1 MSAGRAAAGRAAGA
15 GRAAAGRAAGA
26 APLRIAVVGDTLLD
40 VDVSGTSERLSPDAP
55 VPVVDV
61 RTDDRRAGGAGLVAT
76 MLTRDG
82 HDVTLVTVLSD
93 DDRATEIRDL
103 LPGVRVVAGPS
114 GVATPVKTR
123 VRVAEHALVRIDEG
137 CATPPVPEATDA
149 MLAAFEDVDAVV
161 VADYGRG
168 VAAAPALREVL
179 ARVAETVPVVWD
191 PHPKGAAPVPGIAVA
206 TPNSAEA
213 RRFTEITG
221 EGVPFAAEAAA
232 ALVEAWGVEAVA
244 VTLGDRG
251 ALVASTRGRTGSAG
265 GVPDGA
271 SVALDSRFVPAPSV
285 TAGDPCGAG
294 DRLAAGVAVALAS
307 GVELADAVAAGVTA
321 ASEYLAA
328 GGVTALFADDGPAP
342 VQVPG
347 ADRDALR
354 VVHEV
359 RSAGGTVVATG
370 GCFDLL
376 HAGHARTLSAARALG
391 DCLVVCLNSD
401 DSVRALKG
409 PDRPIMSQDDRV
421 ELLLALDCVDAVVV
435 FDEHTPDEAL
445 RRFRPDV
452 WAKGGD
458 YTASELPESATLAEW
473 GGRVV
478 TVPFHPGRSTTRL
491 AAALA
496 AVG

>member
-1 MSAGRAAAGRAAGA
+1 M
-15 GRAAAGRAAGA
+15 
-26 APLRIAVVGDTLLD
+26 RIVVVGDTLLD
-40 VDVSGTSERLSPDAP
+40 VDVAGTSDRLSPDAP

-61 RTDDRRAGGAGLVAT
+61 TTDDRRAGGAGLVAT
-76 MLTRDG
+76 MLVRDG
-82 HDVTLVTVLSD
+82 HDVTLVTVLGD
-93 DDRATEIRDL
+93 DSRAQELRDL
-103 LPGVRVVAGPS
+103 LPDVTVVAGPS
-114 GVATPVKTR
+114 GAPTPVKTR
-123 VRVAEHALVRIDEG
+123 VRVVDHALVRIDEG

-149 MLAAFEDVDAVV
+149 MTAALDDADAIV

-168 VAAAPALREVL
+168 VAAAPALREAL
-179 ARVAETVPVVWD
+179 ARVAEHTPVVWD
-191 PHPKGAAPVPGIAVA
+191 PHPKGAAPVPGITVA
-206 TPNSAEA
+206 TPNAAEA
-213 RRFTEITG
+213 RRFTDV
-221 EGVPFAAEAAA
+221 EGHGVPVATVPFATVPFATVPFATVAAA
-232 ALVEAWGVEAVA
+232 ALVEQWGVGAVA

-251 ALVASTRGRTGSAG
+251 ALLADDRS
-265 GVPDGA
+265 
-271 SVALDSRFVPAPSV
+271 DSRFVPAPSV

-294 DRLAAGVAVALAS
+294 DRLAAGVAVALA
-307 GVELADAVAAGVTA
+307 GGADVPGAVAAGVVA

-342 VQVPG
+342 LRVPG

-354 VVHEV
+354 TVHEV

-401 DSVRALKG
+401 SSVRALKG
-409 PDRPIMSQDDRV
+409 PERPIMTQDDRV

-458 YTASELPESATLAEW
+458 YTASELPEAATLAEW

-491 AAALA
+491 AAALEH
-496 AVG
+496 VG

>member
-1 MSAGRAAAGRAAGA
+1 MTPQRPAAQHPADR
-15 GRAAAGRAAGA
+15 RR
-26 APLRIAVVGDTLLD
+26 LRIVVVGDTLLD
-40 VDVSGTSERLSPDAP
+40 VDVAGTSDRLSPDAP

-61 RTDDRRAGGAGLVAT
+61 TTDDRRAGGAGLVAT
-76 MLTRDG
+76 MLVRDG
-82 HDVTLVTVLSD
+82 HDVTLVTVLGD
-93 DDRATEIRDL
+93 DSRAQELRDL
-103 LPGVRVVAGPS
+103 LPDVTVVAGPS
-114 GVATPVKTR
+114 GAPTPVKTR
-123 VRVAEHALVRIDEG
+123 VRVVDHALVRIDEG

-149 MLAAFEDVDAVV
+149 MTAALDDADAIV

-168 VAAAPALREVL
+168 VAAAPALREAL
-179 ARVAETVPVVWD
+179 ARVAEHTPVVWD
-191 PHPKGAAPVPGIAVA
+191 PHPKGAAPVPGITVA
-206 TPNSAEA
+206 TPNAAEA
-213 RRFTEITG
+213 RRFTDV
-221 EGVPFAAEAAA
+221 EGHGVPVATVPVATVPFATVPFATVAFATVAAA
-232 ALVEAWGVEAVA
+232 ALVEQWGVGAVA

-251 ALVASTRGRTGSAG
+251 ALLADDRS
-265 GVPDGA
+265 
-271 SVALDSRFVPAPSV
+271 DSRFVPAPSV

-294 DRLAAGVAVALAS
+294 DRLAAGVAVALA
-307 GVELADAVAAGVTA
+307 GGADVPDAVAAGVVA

-342 VQVPG
+342 LRVPG

-354 VVHEV
+354 TVHEV

-401 DSVRALKG
+401 SSVRALKG
-409 PDRPIMSQDDRV
+409 PERPIMTQDDRV

-458 YTASELPESATLAEW
+458 YTASELPEAATLAEW
-473 GGRVV
+473 GGHVV

-491 AAALA
+491 AAALEH
-496 AVG
+496 VG

>member
-1 MSAGRAAAGRAAGA
+1 MSAGTGAGPGGRVAAAR
-15 GRAAAGRAAGA
+15 
-26 APLRIAVVGDTLLD
+26 LRIAVVGDALLD
-40 VDVSGTSERLSPDAP
+40 VDVAGTSERLSPDAP

-76 MLTRDG
+76 MLAKDG
-82 HDVTLVTVLSD
+82 HDVTLVTVLGD
-93 DDRATEIRDL
+93 DDHADEIRAL
-103 LPGVRVVAGPS
+103 LPDVRIVAGPS

-123 VRVAEHALVRIDEG
+123 VRVGEHALVRIDEG
-137 CATPPVPEATDA
+137 CDTPPVPSVTAEMTAVLD
-149 MLAAFEDVDAVV
+149 DVDAVV

-168 VAAAPALREVL
+168 VAAAPDLREAI
-179 ARVAETVPVVWD
+179 ARATATTPVVWD
-191 PHPKGAAPVPGIAVA
+191 PHPKGAAPVPGITVA
-206 TPNSAEA
+206 TPNADEA
-213 RRFTEITG
+213 HRFTELDG
-221 EGVPFAAEAAA
+221 DGVPFATDAAA
-232 ALVEAWGVEAVA
+232 ALVDAWDVGAVA

-251 ALVASTRGRTGSAG
+251 ALVGRRT
-265 GVPDGA
+265 PDG
-271 SVALDSRFVPAPSV
+271 LDTRFLPAPSV

-294 DRLAAGVAVALAS
+294 DRLAAGVAVALA
-307 GVELADAVAAGVTA
+307 GGADVPDAVAAGVA
-321 ASEYLAA
+321 DASAYLAA
-328 GGVTALFADDGPAP
+328 GGVASLLADAVPDP
-342 VQVPG
+342 VAVPG

-354 VVHEV
+354 VVHRV
-359 RSAGGTVVATG
+359 RSNGGTVVATG

-401 DSVRALKG
+401 DSVRQLKG
-409 PDRPIMSQDDRV
+409 PERPIMTQDDRV

-435 FDEHTPDEAL
+435 FDETTPDEAL

-458 YTASELPESATLAEW
+458 YTAAELPESRTLAEW

-491 AAALA
+491 ASALA

>member
-1 MSAGRAAAGRAAGA
+1 MSAR
-15 GRAAAGRAAGA
+15 
-26 APLRIAVVGDTLLD
+26 LRIAVVGDTLLD

-76 MLTRDG
+76 MLAKDG

-93 DDRATEIRDL
+93 DARAAEIRDL
-103 LPGVRVVAGPS
+103 LPGVRIVAGPS

-123 VRVAEHALVRIDEG
+123 VRVGDHALVRIDEG
-137 CATPPVPEATDA
+137 CDTPPVPSATPE
-149 MLAAFEDVDAVV
+149 MTAALNDVDAVI

-168 VAAAPALREVL
+168 VAAAPAVRDAI
-179 ARVAETVPVVWD
+179 ARATEHTPVVWD
-191 PHPKGAAPVPGIAVA
+191 PHPKGAVPVAGITVA
-206 TPNSAEA
+206 TPNASEA
-213 RRFTEITG
+213 RRFTELSG
-221 EGVPFAAEAAA
+221 EGVPFATDAAA
-232 ALVEAWGVEAVA
+232 ALVDAWDVRAVA

-251 ALVASTRGRTGSAG
+251 ALVGRRTPRGM
-265 GVPDGA
+265 
-271 SVALDSRFVPAPSV
+271 DSRFLPAPSV

-294 DRLAAGVAVALAS
+294 DRLAAGVAVALAGGS
-307 GVELADAVAAGVTA
+307 DVPDAVAAGVA
-321 ASEYLAA
+321 DASAYLAA
-328 GGVTALFADDGPAP
+328 GGVTSLLADAPAP
-342 VQVPG
+342 VEVPG
-347 ADRDALR
+347 VDRDALR
-354 VVHEV
+354 VVHRV
-359 RSAGGTVVATG
+359 RSGGGTVVATG

-401 DSVRALKG
+401 SSVRQLKG
-409 PDRPIMSQDDRV
+409 PERPFMTQDDRV

-435 FDEHTPDEAL
+435 FDETTPDEAL

-458 YTASELPESATLAEW
+458 YTADELPEAVTLAEW

-491 AAALA
+491 AAAIER
-496 AVG
+496 VS

>member
-1 MSAGRAAAGRAAGA
+1 MSAR
-15 GRAAAGRAAGA
+15 
-26 APLRIAVVGDTLLD
+26 LRIAVVGDTLLD

-76 MLTRDG
+76 MLAKDG
-82 HDVTLVTVLSD
+82 HEVTLVTVLSD
-93 DDRATEIRDL
+93 DARAAEIRDL
-103 LPGVRVVAGPS
+103 LPGVRIVAGPS

-123 VRVAEHALVRIDEG
+123 VRVGDHALVRIDEG
-137 CATPPVPEATDA
+137 CDTPPVPSATPE
-149 MLAAFEDVDAVV
+149 MTAALDDVDAVI

-168 VAAAPALREVL
+168 VAAAPAVRDAI
-179 ARVAETVPVVWD
+179 ARATEHTPVVWD
-191 PHPKGAAPVPGIAVA
+191 PHPKGAVPVAGITVA
-206 TPNSAEA
+206 TPNASEA
-213 RRFTEITG
+213 RRFTELSG
-221 EGVPFAAEAAA
+221 EGVPFATDAAA
-232 ALVEAWGVEAVA
+232 ALVDAWDVRAVA

-251 ALVASTRGRTGSAG
+251 ALVGRRTPRGM
-265 GVPDGA
+265 
-271 SVALDSRFVPAPSV
+271 DSRFLPAPSV

-294 DRLAAGVAVALAS
+294 DRLAAGVAVALAGGS
-307 GVELADAVAAGVTA
+307 DVPDAVAAGVA
-321 ASEYLAA
+321 DASAYLAA
-328 GGVTALFADDGPAP
+328 GGVTSLLADAPAP
-342 VQVPG
+342 VEVPG
-347 ADRDALR
+347 VDRDALR
-354 VVHEV
+354 VVHRV
-359 RSAGGTVVATG
+359 RSGGGTVVATG

-401 DSVRALKG
+401 SSVRQLKG
-409 PDRPIMSQDDRV
+409 PERPFMTQDDRV

-435 FDEHTPDEAL
+435 FDETTPDEAL

-458 YTASELPESATLAEW
+458 YTADELPEAVTLAEW

-491 AAALA
+491 AAAIER
-496 AVG
+496 VS

>member
-1 MSAGRAAAGRAAGA
+1 MTRGTPAVVSGAPAATGPRAAATPR
-15 GRAAAGRAAGA
+15 R
-26 APLRIAVVGDTLLD
+26 LRIAVVGDTLLD

-76 MLTRDG
+76 MLGRDG
-82 HDVTLVTVLSD
+82 HEVTLVTVLSD
-93 DDRATEIRDL
+93 DAHAAEIRDL
-103 LPGVRVVAGPS
+103 LPDVTVVAGPS

-123 VRVAEHALVRIDEG
+123 VRVADHALVRIDEG
-137 CATPPVPEATDA
+137 CATPPVPDVTDA
-149 MLAAFEDVDAVV
+149 MTAALEDVDAIV

-168 VAAAPALREVL
+168 VAAAPVLREAL
-179 ARVAETVPVVWD
+179 AHAATRIPVVWD
-191 PHPKGAAPVPGIAVA
+191 PHPKGAVPVPGITVA
-206 TPNSAEA
+206 TPNAAEA
-213 RRFTEITG
+213 RRFSEATG
-221 EGVPFAAEAAA
+221 EGVPFATEAAA
-232 ALVEAWGVEAVA
+232 ALVDAWQVGAVA

-251 ALVASTRGRTGSAG
+251 ALVASTREGN
-265 GVPDGA
+265 
-271 SVALDSRFVPAPSV
+271 RFVPAPSV

-294 DRLAAGVAVALAS
+294 DRLAAGVAVALAH
-307 GVELADAVAAGVTA
+307 GADVAEAVSAGVTA

-328 GGVTALFADDGPAP
+328 GGVTALFADEGPAP
-342 VQVPG
+342 VRVPG
-347 ADRDALR
+347 ADRDAMR
-354 VVHEV
+354 VVHDV

-376 HAGHARTLSAARALG
+376 HAGHARTLSATRALG

-409 PDRPIMSQDDRV
+409 PDRPIMGQDDRV

-435 FDEHTPDEAL
+435 FDEQTPDEAL

-458 YTASELPESATLAEW
+458 YTAAELPETATLAEW

-491 AAALA
+491 ASALEH
-496 AVG
+496 VG

>member
-1 MSAGRAAAGRAAGA
+1 MTG
-15 GRAAAGRAAGA
+15 
-26 APLRIAVVGDTLLD
+26 APLRTARRIVVVGDTLLD

-61 RTDDRRAGGAGLVAT
+61 RADDRRAGGAGLVAT
-76 MLTRDG
+76 MLAKDG

-93 DDRATEIRDL
+93 DGRGDEIRAL
-103 LPGVRVVAGPS
+103 LPDVRVVAGPS
-114 GVATPVKTR
+114 GAPTPVKTR
-123 VRVAEHALVRIDEG
+123 VRVVDHALVRIDEG
-137 CATPPVPEATDA
+137 CATPPVPSVTAEMTAALDGADA
-149 MLAAFEDVDAVV
+149 IV

-168 VAAAPALREVL
+168 VAAAPALREAL
-179 ARVAETVPVVWD
+179 SAATAHTPVVWD
-191 PHPKGAAPVPGIAVA
+191 PHPKGATPVPGTTVA
-206 TPNSAEA
+206 TPNTTEA
-213 RRFTEITG
+213 RAFSG
-221 EGVPFAAEAAA
+221 VGGDGVPFATDAAA
-232 ALVEAWGVEAVA
+232 ALRERWGTGAVA
-244 VTLGDRG
+244 VTMGDRG
-251 ALVASTRGRTGSAG
+251 ALVAS
-265 GVPDGA
+265 A
-271 SVALDSRFVPAPSV
+271 SGSRFVPAPSATV
-285 TAGDPCGAG
+285 GDPCGAG
-294 DRLAAGVAVALAS
+294 DRLAAGVAVALAD
-307 GVELADAVAAGVTA
+307 GADVADAVAAGVA
-321 ASEYLAA
+321 DASAYLAA
-328 GGVTALFADDGPAP
+328 GGVTALFADHGAEP
-342 VQVPG
+342 VAVPG
-347 ADRDALR
+347 VDRDAMRLVHR
-354 VVHEV
+354 VRAE
-359 RSAGGTVVATG
+359 GGTVVATG

-409 PDRPIMSQDDRV
+409 PERPIMTQDDRV

-458 YTASELPESATLAEW
+458 YAASELPEAATLAEW

-478 TVPFHPGRSTTRL
+478 TVPFHAGRSTTRL

>member
-1 MSAGRAAAGRAAGA
+1 MRV
-15 GRAAAGRAAGA
+15 
-26 APLRIAVVGDTLLD
+26 AVVGDTLLD

-76 MLTRDG
+76 MLAKDG
-82 HDVTLVTVLSD
+82 HQVTLVTVLSD
-93 DDRATEIRDL
+93 DARADELRTL
-103 LPGVRVVAGPS
+103 LPDVRVVAGPS

-123 VRVAEHALVRIDEG
+123 VRVGDHALVRIDEG
-137 CATPPVPEATDA
+137 CDTPPVPTVTAA
-149 MLAAFEDVDAVV
+149 MTAALTGVDAVI

-168 VAAAPALREVL
+168 VAAAPALRD
-179 ARVAETVPVVWD
+179 AIAAVAVTTPVVWD
-191 PHPKGAAPVPGIAVA
+191 PHPRGGVPVPGITVA
-206 TPNSAEA
+206 TPNASEA
-213 RRFTEITG
+213 RRFTDLAG
-221 EGVPFAAEAAA
+221 DGVPFATDAAA
-232 ALVEAWGVEAVA
+232 ALVDAWDVRAVA
-244 VTLGDRG
+244 ITLGDRG
-251 ALVASTRGRTGSAG
+251 ALVGRRTPRG
-265 GVPDGA
+265 
-271 SVALDSRFVPAPSV
+271 LDARFLPAPSV

-294 DRLAAGVAVALAS
+294 DRLAAGVAVALA
-307 GVELADAVAAGVTA
+307 GGADVPDAVAAGVA
-321 ASEYLAA
+321 DASAYLAA
-328 GGVTALFADDGPAP
+328 GGVTSLLAGAPAT
-342 VQVPG
+342 VLAVPG

-354 VVHEV
+354 VVHRV
-359 RSAGGTVVATG
+359 RADGGTVVATG

-401 DSVRALKG
+401 DSVRQIKG
-409 PDRPIMSQDDRV
+409 PERPIMTQDDRV

-435 FDEHTPDEAL
+435 FDETTPDQAL

-458 YTASELPESATLAEW
+458 YTADELPEAVTLAEW

-491 AAALA
+491 ASALA

>member
-1 MSAGRAAAGRAAGA
+1 MTPQRPAAPQPPAAQRPAAQRPAAQHRAAGR
-15 GRAAAGRAAGA
+15 R
-26 APLRIAVVGDTLLD
+26 LRIVVVGDTLLD
-40 VDVSGTSERLSPDAP
+40 VDVAGTSDRLSPDAP

-61 RTDDRRAGGAGLVAT
+61 TTDDRRAGGAGLVAT
-76 MLTRDG
+76 MLVRDG
-82 HDVTLVTVLSD
+82 HDVTLVTVLGD
-93 DDRATEIRDL
+93 DARAQELRDL
-103 LPGVRVVAGPS
+103 LPDVTVVAGPS
-114 GVATPVKTR
+114 GAPTPVKTR
-123 VRVAEHALVRIDEG
+123 VRVVDHALVRIDEG

-149 MLAAFEDVDAVV
+149 MTAALDGADAIV

-168 VAAAPALREVL
+168 VAAAPALREAL
-179 ARVAETVPVVWD
+179 ARVAEHTPVVWD
-191 PHPKGAAPVPGIAVA
+191 PHPKGAAPVPGITVA
-206 TPNSAEA
+206 TPNAAEA
-213 RRFTEITG
+213 HRFTDVDGHGVPVAT
-221 EGVPFAAEAAA
+221 VPFATVAAA
-232 ALVEAWGVEAVA
+232 ALVEQWGVGAVA

-251 ALVASTRGRTGSAG
+251 ALLADDRS
-265 GVPDGA
+265 
-271 SVALDSRFVPAPSV
+271 DSRFVPAPSV

-294 DRLAAGVAVALAS
+294 DRLAAGVAVALA
-307 GVELADAVAAGVTA
+307 GGADVPDAVAAGVVA

-342 VQVPG
+342 LRVPG

-354 VVHEV
+354 TVHEV

-401 DSVRALKG
+401 SSVRALKG
-409 PDRPIMSQDDRV
+409 PDRPIMTQDDRV

-458 YTASELPESATLAEW
+458 YTASELPEAATLAEW

-491 AAALA
+491 AAALEH
-496 AVG
+496 VG

>member
-1 MSAGRAAAGRAAGA
+1 M
-15 GRAAAGRAAGA
+15 
-26 APLRIAVVGDTLLD
+26 RIVVVGDTLLD
-40 VDVSGTSERLSPDAP
+40 VDVAGTSDRLSPDAP

-61 RTDDRRAGGAGLVAT
+61 TTDDRRAGGAGLVAT
-76 MLTRDG
+76 MLVRDG
-82 HDVTLVTVLSD
+82 HDVTLVTVLGD
-93 DDRATEIRDL
+93 DARAQELRDL
-103 LPGVRVVAGPS
+103 LPDVTVVAGPS
-114 GVATPVKTR
+114 GAPTPVKTR
-123 VRVAEHALVRIDEG
+123 VRVVDHALVRIDEG

-149 MLAAFEDVDAVV
+149 MTAALDGADAIV

-168 VAAAPALREVL
+168 VAAAPALREAL
-179 ARVAETVPVVWD
+179 ARVAEHTPVVWD
-191 PHPKGAAPVPGIAVA
+191 PHPKGAAPVPGITVA
-206 TPNSAEA
+206 TPNAAEA
-213 RRFTEITG
+213 RRFTDVDGHGVPVAT
-221 EGVPFAAEAAA
+221 VPFATVAAA
-232 ALVEAWGVEAVA
+232 ALVEQWGVGAVA

-251 ALVASTRGRTGSAG
+251 ALLADDRS
-265 GVPDGA
+265 
-271 SVALDSRFVPAPSV
+271 DSRFVPAPSV

-294 DRLAAGVAVALAS
+294 DRLAAGVAVALA
-307 GVELADAVAAGVTA
+307 GGADVPAAVAAGVVA

-342 VQVPG
+342 LRVPG
-347 ADRDALR
+347 ADHDALR
-354 VVHEV
+354 TVHEV

-401 DSVRALKG
+401 TSVRALKG
-409 PDRPIMSQDDRV
+409 PDRPIMTQDDRV

-458 YTASELPESATLAEW
+458 YTASELPEAATLAEW

-491 AAALA
+491 AAALEH
-496 AVG
+496 VG

>member
-1 MSAGRAAAGRAAGA
+1 MSGA
-15 GRAAAGRAAGA
+15 QRTGGTSPSTGGG
-26 APLRIAVVGDTLLD
+26 LRRRIVVVGDTLLD

-76 MLTRDG
+76 MLVRDG

-93 DDRATEIRDL
+93 DDRADEIRAL
-103 LPGVRVVAGPS
+103 LPDVRVVAGPS
-114 GVATPVKTR
+114 GAPTPVKTR
-123 VRVAEHALVRIDEG
+123 VRVVDHALVRIDEG
-137 CATPPVPEATDA
+137 CATPPVPETTAEMTAALEGADA
-149 MLAAFEDVDAVV
+149 IV

-168 VAAAPALREVL
+168 VAASAGLRDALTAA
-179 ARVAETVPVVWD
+179 ARTTPVVWD
-191 PHPKGAAPVPGIAVA
+191 PHPKGAAPVVGTAVV
-206 TPNSAEA
+206 TPNTSEA
-213 RRFTEITG
+213 RRYTDVPG
-221 EGVPFAAEAAA
+221 EGVPFATDAAA
-232 ALVEAWGVEAVA
+232 ALVDTWGVDAVA
-244 VTLGDRG
+244 VTMGDRG
-251 ALVASTRGRTGSAG
+251 ALVASRRPAADGGAGSG
-265 GVPDGA
+265 
-271 SVALDSRFVPAPSV
+271 ALDSRFVPAPSV

-294 DRLAAGVAVALAS
+294 DRLAAGVAIALAE
-307 GVELADAVAAGVTA
+307 GADVTEAVEAGVLA

-342 VQVPG
+342 VAVPG
-347 ADRDALR
+347 VDRDALR

-409 PDRPIMSQDDRV
+409 PERPIMSQDDRV

-458 YTASELPESATLAEW
+458 YAASELPEAATLAEW

>member
-1 MSAGRAAAGRAAGA
+1 MTHDSTRTGAAGGA
-15 GRAAAGRAAGA
+15 SGA
-26 APLRIAVVGDTLLD
+26 RDSTRRLRIAVVGDTLLD

-82 HDVTLVTVLSD
+82 HDVTLVTVLGD
-93 DDRATEIRDL
+93 DARAAEIRDL
-103 LPGVRVVAGPS
+103 LPGVTVVAGPS
-114 GVATPVKTR
+114 GAPTPVKTR
-123 VRVAEHALVRIDEG
+123 VRVADHALVRIDEG
-137 CATPPVPEATDA
+137 CGTPPVPDVTDA
-149 MLAAFEDVDAVV
+149 MAAALEEVDAVV

-168 VAAAPALREVL
+168 VAAAEALRDALER
-179 ARVAETVPVVWD
+179 ASRRVPVVWD
-191 PHPKGAAPVPGIAVA
+191 PHPKGAVPVRGTTVA
-206 TPNSAEA
+206 TPNTAEA
-213 RRFTEITG
+213 RRFTDVPG
-221 EGVPFAAEAAA
+221 DGVPFATEAAA
-232 ALVEAWGVEAVA
+232 ALVETWGVDAVA

-251 ALVASTRGRTGSAG
+251 ALVASATEGN
-265 GVPDGA
+265 
-271 SVALDSRFVPAPSV
+271 RFVPAPSV

-294 DRLAAGVAVALAS
+294 DRLAAGVAVALAR
-307 GVELADAVAAGVTA
+307 GDDVAEAVTAGVSA

-342 VQVPG
+342 VRVPG
-347 ADRDALR
+347 ADRDAMR
-354 VVHEV
+354 VVHDV

-458 YTASELPESATLAEW
+458 YTASELPETATLAEW

-491 AAALA
+491 AAALEH
-496 AVG
+496 VG

>member
-1 MSAGRAAAGRAAGA
+1 MTGPHGNPTGPHGNPTEPHGSAT
-15 GRAAAGRAAGA
+15 
-26 APLRIAVVGDTLLD
+26 APRLRIAVVGDTLLD

-76 MLTRDG
+76 MLARDG

-93 DDRATEIRDL
+93 DSRGPEIRSL
-103 LPGVRVVAGPS
+103 LPDVTVVAGPS
-114 GVATPVKTR
+114 GAPTPVKTR
-123 VRVAEHALVRIDEG
+123 VRVVDHALVRIDEG
-137 CATPPVPEATDA
+137 CGTPPVPDVTDA
-149 MLAAFEDVDAVV
+149 MTTALDGVDAVV

-168 VAAAPALREVL
+168 VAAAPTMREAL
-179 ARVAETVPVVWD
+179 ARAARSTPVVWD
-191 PHPKGAAPVPGIAVA
+191 PHPKGAAPVAGVAVV
-206 TPNSAEA
+206 TPNSTEA
-213 RRFTEITG
+213 RRFTADAVVAPHAGAGSAGSADVT
-221 EGVPFAAEAAA
+221 FATAAA
-232 ALVEAWGVEAVA
+232 AHLVATWRVDAVA

-251 ALVASTRGRTGSAG
+251 ALVASSR
-265 GVPDGA
+265 DGN
-271 SVALDSRFVPAPSV
+271 RFVPAPSV

-307 GVELADAVAAGVTA
+307 GADVAEAVTAGVTA

-328 GGVTALFADDGPAP
+328 GGVTALFAQEGPAP
-342 VQVPG
+342 VRVPG
-347 ADRDALR
+347 ADRDAMRL
-354 VVHEV
+354 VHDV
-359 RSAGGTVVATG
+359 RNAGGTVVATG

-409 PDRPIMSQDDRV
+409 PDRPIMGQDDRV

-458 YTASELPESATLAEW
+458 YTAAELPESHTLAEW

-491 AAALA
+491 AAALEH
-496 AVG
+496 VG

>member
-1 MSAGRAAAGRAAGA
+1 MSGA
-15 GRAAAGRAAGA
+15 QRTGGTSPSTGSG
-26 APLRIAVVGDTLLD
+26 LRRRIVVVGDTLLD

-76 MLTRDG
+76 MLVRDG

-93 DDRATEIRDL
+93 DDRAAEIRAL
-103 LPGVRVVAGPS
+103 LPDVRVVAGPS
-114 GVATPVKTR
+114 GAPTPVKTR
-123 VRVAEHALVRIDEG
+123 VRVVDHALVRIDEG
-137 CATPPVPEATDA
+137 CATPPVPDTTAEMTAALEGADA
-149 MLAAFEDVDAVV
+149 IV

-168 VAAAPALREVL
+168 VAASAGLRDALTAA
-179 ARVAETVPVVWD
+179 ARTTPVVWD
-191 PHPKGAAPVPGIAVA
+191 PHPKGAAPVVGTAVV
-206 TPNSAEA
+206 TPNTSEA
-213 RRFTEITG
+213 RRYTDVPG
-221 EGVPFAAEAAA
+221 EGVPFATDAAA
-232 ALVEAWGVEAVA
+232 ALVDTWGVDAVA
-244 VTLGDRG
+244 VTMGDRG
-251 ALVASTRGRTGSAG
+251 ALVASRRPAADGGAGSG
-265 GVPDGA
+265 
-271 SVALDSRFVPAPSV
+271 ALDSRFVPAPSV

-294 DRLAAGVAVALAS
+294 DRLAAGVAIALAE
-307 GVELADAVAAGVTA
+307 GADVTEAVEAGVLA

-342 VQVPG
+342 VAVPG
-347 ADRDALR
+347 VDRDALR

-409 PDRPIMSQDDRV
+409 PERPIMSQDDRV

-458 YTASELPESATLAEW
+458 YAASELPEAATLAEW

>member
-1 MSAGRAAAGRAAGA
+1 M
-15 GRAAAGRAAGA
+15 
-26 APLRIAVVGDTLLD
+26 RIVVVGDTLLD
-40 VDVSGTSERLSPDAP
+40 VDVAGTSDRLSPDAP

-61 RTDDRRAGGAGLVAT
+61 TTDDRRAGGAGLVAT
-76 MLTRDG
+76 MLVRDG
-82 HDVTLVTVLSD
+82 HDVTLVTVLGD
-93 DDRATEIRDL
+93 DSRAQELRDL
-103 LPGVRVVAGPS
+103 LPDVTVVAGPS
-114 GVATPVKTR
+114 GAPTPVKTR
-123 VRVAEHALVRIDEG
+123 VRVVDHALVRIDEG

-149 MLAAFEDVDAVV
+149 MTAALDDADAIV

-168 VAAAPALREVL
+168 VAAAPALREAL
-179 ARVAETVPVVWD
+179 ARVAEHTPVVWD
-191 PHPKGAAPVPGIAVA
+191 PHPKGAAPVPGITVA
-206 TPNSAEA
+206 TPNAAEA
-213 RRFTEITG
+213 RRFTDVDGHGAPLATVPLAT
-221 EGVPFAAEAAA
+221 VPFATVAAA
-232 ALVEAWGVEAVA
+232 ALVEQWGVGAVA

-251 ALVASTRGRTGSAG
+251 ALLADDRS
-265 GVPDGA
+265 
-271 SVALDSRFVPAPSV
+271 DSRFVPAPSV

-294 DRLAAGVAVALAS
+294 DRLAAGVAVALA
-307 GVELADAVAAGVTA
+307 GGADVPDAVAAGVVA

-328 GGVTALFADDGPAP
+328 GGVTSLFADDGPTP
-342 VQVPG
+342 LRVPG

-354 VVHEV
+354 TVHEV

-401 DSVRALKG
+401 TSVRALKG
-409 PDRPIMSQDDRV
+409 PDRPIMTQDDRV

-458 YTASELPESATLAEW
+458 YTASELPEAATLAEW
-473 GGRVV
+473 GGHVV

-491 AAALA
+491 ATALEH
-496 AVG
+496 VG

>member
-1 MSAGRAAAGRAAGA
+1 MSAATAR
-15 GRAAAGRAAGA
+15 
-26 APLRIAVVGDTLLD
+26 LRIAVVGDTLLD

-76 MLTRDG
+76 MLAKDG
-82 HDVTLVTVLSD
+82 HEVTLVTVLSD
-93 DDRATEIRDL
+93 DARADEVRAL
-103 LPGVRVVAGPS
+103 LPDVVVVAGPS
-114 GVATPVKTR
+114 GVPTPVKTR
-123 VRVAEHALVRIDEG
+123 VRVVDHALVRIDEG
-137 CATPPVPEATDA
+137 CGTPPVPEATDA
-149 MLAAFEDVDAVV
+149 MTAALDRVDAVV

-168 VAAAPALREVL
+168 VAAGTAMRDAI
-179 ARVAETVPVVWD
+179 ARAAERIPVVWD
-191 PHPKGAAPVPGIAVA
+191 PHPKGADPVAGTTVA
-206 TPNSAEA
+206 TPNAAEA
-213 RRFTEITG
+213 RRATELDGT
-221 EGVPFAAEAAA
+221 GVPFATAAAEA
-232 ALVEAWGVEAVA
+232 LLDRWGVGAVA

-251 ALVASTRGRTGSAG
+251 ALVADGRSGN
-265 GVPDGA
+265 
-271 SVALDSRFVPAPSV
+271 RFVPAPSV

-294 DRLAAGVAVALAS
+294 DRLAASVAVALAS
-307 GVELADAVAAGVTA
+307 GADVTEAVTAGVTA

-328 GGVTALFADDGPAP
+328 GGVTALFAEDGPAP
-342 VQVPG
+342 VRVPG
-347 ADRDALR
+347 ADRDAMR
-354 VVHEV
+354 VVHDV

-409 PDRPIMSQDDRV
+409 PDRPIMTQDDRV

-435 FDEHTPDEAL
+435 FDETTPDEAL
-445 RRFRPDV
+445 RRFHPDV

-458 YTASELPESATLAEW
+458 YTANELPESATLAEW

>member
-1 MSAGRAAAGRAAGA
+1 M
-15 GRAAAGRAAGA
+15 
-26 APLRIAVVGDTLLD
+26 RIVVVGDTLLD
-40 VDVSGTSERLSPDAP
+40 VDVAGTSDRLSPDAP

-61 RTDDRRAGGAGLVAT
+61 TTDDRRAGGAGLVAT
-76 MLTRDG
+76 MLVRDG
-82 HDVTLVTVLSD
+82 HDVTLVTVLGD
-93 DDRATEIRDL
+93 DARAQELRDL
-103 LPGVRVVAGPS
+103 LPDVTVVAGPS
-114 GVATPVKTR
+114 GAPTPVKTR
-123 VRVAEHALVRIDEG
+123 VRVVDHALVRIDEG

-149 MLAAFEDVDAVV
+149 MTAALDDADAIV

-168 VAAAPALREVL
+168 VAAAPALREAL
-179 ARVAETVPVVWD
+179 ARLAEHTPVVWD
-191 PHPKGAAPVPGIAVA
+191 PHPKGAAPVPGITVA
-206 TPNSAEA
+206 TPNAAEA
-213 RRFTEITG
+213 RRFTDVDGHGVPVATVPVAT
-221 EGVPFAAEAAA
+221 VPFATVAFATVAAA
-232 ALVEAWGVEAVA
+232 ALVEQWGVGAVA

-251 ALVASTRGRTGSAG
+251 ALLADDRS
-265 GVPDGA
+265 
-271 SVALDSRFVPAPSV
+271 DSRFVPAPSV
-285 TAGDPCGAG
+285 TVGDPCGAG
-294 DRLAAGVAVALAS
+294 DRLAAGVAVALA
-307 GVELADAVAAGVTA
+307 GGADVADAVAAGVVA

-342 VQVPG
+342 LRVPG

-354 VVHEV
+354 TVHEV

-401 DSVRALKG
+401 SSVRALKG
-409 PDRPIMSQDDRV
+409 PDRPIMTQDDRV

-458 YTASELPESATLAEW
+458 YTASELPEAATLAEW

-491 AAALA
+491 AAALEH
-496 AVG
+496 VG

>member
-1 MSAGRAAAGRAAGA
+1 MTGRDRAPD
-15 GRAAAGRAAGA
+15 R

-61 RTDDRRAGGAGLVAT
+61 ATDDRRAGGAGLVAS
-76 MLTRDG
+76 MLARDG

-93 DDRATEIRDL
+93 DGRGDEIRAL

-114 GVATPVKTR
+114 GAPTPVKTR
-123 VRVAEHALVRIDEG
+123 VRVVDHALVRIDEG
-137 CATPPVPEATDA
+137 CATPPVPETTAEMRA
-149 MLAAFEDVDAVV
+149 ALADVDAVV

-168 VAAAPALREVL
+168 VAASAGVREALEAV
-179 ARVAETVPVVWD
+179 ARRVPVVWD
-191 PHPKGAAPVPGIAVA
+191 PHPKGADPVPGVTVA
-206 TPNSAEA
+206 TPNSSEA
-213 RRFTEITG
+213 RHFTDSPGT
-221 EGVPFAAEAAA
+221 GVPFATDAAT
-232 ALVEAWGVEAVA
+232 ALLDGWRSDAVA
-244 VTLGDRG
+244 VTMGDRG
-251 ALVASTRGRTGSAG
+251 ALVATRAEAG
-265 GVPDGA
+265 AVDT
-271 SVALDSRFVPAPSV
+271 RFVPAPSV

-294 DRLAAGVAVALAS
+294 DRLAAGVAVALAQ
-307 GVELADAVAAGVTA
+307 GADVTDAVHAGVTA

-328 GGVTALFADDGPAP
+328 GGVTALFADEGPAP
-342 VQVPG
+342 IAVPG
-347 ADRDALR
+347 SDRDAMRL
-354 VVHEV
+354 VHDV
-359 RSAGGTVVATG
+359 RAAGGTVVATG

-409 PDRPIMSQDDRV
+409 PERPIMSQEDRV

-458 YTASELPESATLAEW
+458 YAASELPESATLAEW

-491 AAALA
+491 ASALA
-496 AVG
+496 HVG

>member
-1 MSAGRAAAGRAAGA
+1 M
-15 GRAAAGRAAGA
+15 
-26 APLRIAVVGDTLLD
+26 RIVVVGDTLLD
-40 VDVSGTSERLSPDAP
+40 VDVAGTSDRLSPDAP

-61 RTDDRRAGGAGLVAT
+61 TTDDRRAGGAGLVAT
-76 MLTRDG
+76 MLVRDG
-82 HDVTLVTVLSD
+82 HDVTLVTVVGD
-93 DDRATEIRDL
+93 DARAQELRDL
-103 LPGVRVVAGPS
+103 LPDVTVVAGPS
-114 GVATPVKTR
+114 GAPTPVKTR
-123 VRVAEHALVRIDEG
+123 VRVVDHALVRIDEG

-149 MLAAFEDVDAVV
+149 MTAALDGADAIV

-168 VAAAPALREVL
+168 VAAAPALREAL
-179 ARVAETVPVVWD
+179 ARVAEHTPVVWD
-191 PHPKGAAPVPGIAVA
+191 PHPKGAAPVPGITVA
-206 TPNSAEA
+206 TPNAAEA
-213 RRFTEITG
+213 RRFTDVDGHGVPVAT
-221 EGVPFAAEAAA
+221 VPFATVAAA
-232 ALVEAWGVEAVA
+232 ALVEQWGVGAVA

-251 ALVASTRGRTGSAG
+251 ALLADDRS
-265 GVPDGA
+265 
-271 SVALDSRFVPAPSV
+271 DSRFVPAPSV

-294 DRLAAGVAVALAS
+294 DRLAAGVAVALA
-307 GVELADAVAAGVTA
+307 GGADVPDAVAAGVVA

-342 VQVPG
+342 LRVPG

-354 VVHEV
+354 TVHEV

-401 DSVRALKG
+401 SSVRALKG
-409 PDRPIMSQDDRV
+409 PDRPIMTQDDRV

-458 YTASELPESATLAEW
+458 YTASELPEAATLAEW

-491 AAALA
+491 AAALEH
-496 AVG
+496 VG

>member
-1 MSAGRAAAGRAAGA
+1 MSGTQRPVASGQRTADTAR
-15 GRAAAGRAAGA
+15 R
-26 APLRIAVVGDTLLD
+26 RIVVVGDTLLD

-61 RTDDRRAGGAGLVAT
+61 RTDDRRAGGAGLVAS
-76 MLTRDG
+76 MLVRDG

-93 DDRATEIRDL
+93 DDRADEIRAL
-103 LPGVRVVAGPS
+103 LPDVHVVAGPS
-114 GVATPVKTR
+114 GAPTPVKTR
-123 VRVAEHALVRIDEG
+123 VRVVDHALVRIDEG
-137 CATPPVPEATDA
+137 CATPPVPATTPE
-149 MLAAFEDVDAVV
+149 MTAALEGADAVV

-168 VAAAPALREVL
+168 VAASEGLREALTAV
-179 ARVAETVPVVWD
+179 ARTTPVVWD
-191 PHPKGAAPVPGIAVA
+191 PHPKGAAPVPGTAVV
-206 TPNSAEA
+206 TPNASEA
-213 RRFTEITG
+213 RRFTDLPG
-221 EGVPFAAEAAA
+221 EGVPFATDAAA
-232 ALVEAWGVEAVA
+232 ALVETWGVDAVA

-251 ALVASTRGRTGSAG
+251 ALVASRRGGPGDATPA
-265 GVPDGA
+265 
-271 SVALDSRFVPAPSV
+271 ALDSRFVPAPSV

-294 DRLAAGVAVALAS
+294 DRLASGVAVALAD
-307 GVELADAVAAGVTA
+307 GVAVADAVAAGVLA

-347 ADRDALR
+347 ADRDAMR

-409 PDRPIMSQDDRV
+409 PERPIMSQDDRV

-458 YTASELPESATLAEW
+458 YAASELPEAATLAEW

>member
-1 MSAGRAAAGRAAGA
+1 MSGA
-15 GRAAAGRAAGA
+15 QRTGGTSPSTGGG
-26 APLRIAVVGDTLLD
+26 LRRRIVVVGDTLLD

-76 MLTRDG
+76 MLVRDG

-93 DDRATEIRDL
+93 DDRADEIRAL
-103 LPGVRVVAGPS
+103 LPDVRVVAGPS
-114 GVATPVKTR
+114 GAPTPVKTR
-123 VRVAEHALVRIDEG
+123 VRVVDHALVRIDEG
-137 CATPPVPEATDA
+137 CATPPVPETTAEMTAALEGADA
-149 MLAAFEDVDAVV
+149 IV

-168 VAAAPALREVL
+168 VAASAGLRDALTAA
-179 ARVAETVPVVWD
+179 ARTTPVVWD
-191 PHPKGAAPVPGIAVA
+191 PHPKGAAPVVGTAVV
-206 TPNSAEA
+206 TPNTSEA
-213 RRFTEITG
+213 RRYTDVAG
-221 EGVPFAAEAAA
+221 DGVPFATDAAA
-232 ALVEAWGVEAVA
+232 ALVDTWGVDAVA
-244 VTLGDRG
+244 VTMGDRG
-251 ALVASTRGRTGSAG
+251 ALVASRRPATDGGAGSG
-265 GVPDGA
+265 
-271 SVALDSRFVPAPSV
+271 ALDSRFVPAPSV

-294 DRLAAGVAVALAS
+294 DRLAAGVAIALAE
-307 GVELADAVAAGVTA
+307 GADVTEAVEAGVLA

-342 VQVPG
+342 VAVPG
-347 ADRDALR
+347 VDRDALR

-409 PDRPIMSQDDRV
+409 PERPIMSQDDRV

-458 YTASELPESATLAEW
+458 YAASELSEAATLAEW

>member
-1 MSAGRAAAGRAAGA
+1 VSGA
-15 GRAAAGRAAGA
+15 QRTGGTSPSTGSG
-26 APLRIAVVGDTLLD
+26 LRRRIVVVGDTLLD

-76 MLTRDG
+76 MLVRDG

-93 DDRATEIRDL
+93 DDRAAEIRAL
-103 LPGVRVVAGPS
+103 LPDVRVVAGPS
-114 GVATPVKTR
+114 GAPTPVKTR
-123 VRVAEHALVRIDEG
+123 VRVVDHALVRIDEG
-137 CATPPVPEATDA
+137 CATPPVPDTTAEMTAALEGADA
-149 MLAAFEDVDAVV
+149 IV

-168 VAAAPALREVL
+168 VAASAGLRDALTAA
-179 ARVAETVPVVWD
+179 ARTTPVVWD
-191 PHPKGAAPVPGIAVA
+191 PHPKGAAPVVGTAVV
-206 TPNSAEA
+206 TPNTSEA
-213 RRFTEITG
+213 RRYTDVPG
-221 EGVPFAAEAAA
+221 EGVPFATDAAA
-232 ALVEAWGVEAVA
+232 ALVDTWGVDAVA
-244 VTLGDRG
+244 VTMGDRG
-251 ALVASTRGRTGSAG
+251 ALVASRRPAADGGAGSG
-265 GVPDGA
+265 
-271 SVALDSRFVPAPSV
+271 ALDSRFVPAPSV

-294 DRLAAGVAVALAS
+294 DRLAAGVAIALAE
-307 GVELADAVAAGVTA
+307 GADVTEAVEAGVLA

-342 VQVPG
+342 VAVPG
-347 ADRDALR
+347 VDRDALR

-409 PDRPIMSQDDRV
+409 PERPIMSQDDRV

-458 YTASELPESATLAEW
+458 YAASELPEAATLAEW

>member
-1 MSAGRAAAGRAAGA
+1 MSAERHAATARAG
-15 GRAAAGRAAGA
+15 GA
-26 APLRIAVVGDTLLD
+26 ARLRIAVVGDTLLD

-114 GVATPVKTR
+114 GVPTPVKTR

-137 CATPPVPEATDA
+137 CATPPVPDATDA
-149 MLAAFEDVDAVV
+149 MLSALDDVDAVV

-213 RRFTEITG
+213 RRFTDVTG
-221 EGVPFAAEAAA
+221 DGVPFAAEAAA

-251 ALVASTRGRTGSAG
+251 ALVASTR
-265 GVPDGA
+265 DGTPA
-271 SVALDSRFVPAPSV
+271 ALDSRFVPAPSV

-307 GVELADAVAAGVTA
+307 GAELADAVSAGVTA

-347 ADRDALR
+347 TDRDALR

>member
-1 MSAGRAAAGRAAGA
+1 MSAGDRTTDGPR
-15 GRAAAGRAAGA
+15 R
-26 APLRIAVVGDTLLD
+26 RIVVVGDTLLD

-61 RTDDRRAGGAGLVAT
+61 RTDERRAGGAGLVAT
-76 MLTRDG
+76 MLVRDG

-93 DDRATEIRDL
+93 DDRADEIRAL
-103 LPGVRVVAGPS
+103 LPGVHVVAGAS
-114 GVATPVKTR
+114 GAPTPVKTR
-123 VRVAEHALVRIDEG
+123 VRVVDHALVRIDEG
-137 CATPPVPEATDA
+137 CATPPVPDTTAAMTAALEGADA
-149 MLAAFEDVDAVV
+149 IV

-168 VAAAPALREVL
+168 VAASAGLRDALTAV
-179 ARVAETVPVVWD
+179 ARTTPVVWD
-191 PHPKGAAPVPGIAVA
+191 PHPKGAAPVVGTAVV
-206 TPNSAEA
+206 TPNTAEA
-213 RRFTEITG
+213 HRFTDVAG
-221 EGVPFAAEAAA
+221 EGVPFATDAAA
-232 ALVEAWGVEAVA
+232 ALVETWDVDAVA
-244 VTLGDRG
+244 VTMGDRG
-251 ALVASTRGRTGSAG
+251 ALVASRRRPVGETRET
-265 GVPDGA
+265 DGA
-271 SVALDSRFVPAPSV
+271 ATTALDSRFVPAPSV

-294 DRLAAGVAVALAS
+294 DRLAAGVAVALAE
-307 GVELADAVAAGVTA
+307 GAEVAEAVAAGVLA

-347 ADRDALR
+347 VDRDAMRL
-354 VVHEV
+354 VHEV

-409 PDRPIMSQDDRV
+409 PERPIMGQDDRV

-458 YTASELPESATLAEW
+458 YAASELPEAATLAEW

>member
-1 MSAGRAAAGRAAGA
+1 MSAR
-15 GRAAAGRAAGA
+15 
-26 APLRIAVVGDTLLD
+26 LRIAVVGDTLLD

-76 MLTRDG
+76 MLAKDG
-82 HDVTLVTVLSD
+82 HDVTLVTVLGD
-93 DDRATEIRDL
+93 DARASEIRDL
-103 LPGVRVVAGPS
+103 LPGVRIVAGPS

-123 VRVAEHALVRIDEG
+123 VRVGDHALVRIDEG
-137 CATPPVPEATDA
+137 CDTPPVPSATEE
-149 MLAAFEDVDAVV
+149 MAAALHDVDAVI

-168 VAAAPALREVL
+168 VAAAPAVREAI
-179 ARVAETVPVVWD
+179 ARAAEHTPVVWD
-191 PHPKGAAPVPGIAVA
+191 PHPKGAVPVAGITVA
-206 TPNSAEA
+206 TPNASEA
-213 RRFTEITG
+213 RRFTEIGG
-221 EGVPFAAEAAA
+221 EGVPFATDAAA
-232 ALVEAWGVEAVA
+232 ALVDAWDVRAVA

-251 ALVASTRGRTGSAG
+251 ALVGRRTARG
-265 GVPDGA
+265 
-271 SVALDSRFVPAPSV
+271 LDSRFLPAPSV

-294 DRLAAGVAVALAS
+294 DRLAAGVAVALAAGS
-307 GVELADAVAAGVTA
+307 DVPDAVAAGVA
-321 ASEYLAA
+321 DASAYLAA
-328 GGVTALFADDGPAP
+328 GGVTSLLADAPAP
-342 VQVPG
+342 VEVPG

-354 VVHEV
+354 LVHRV
-359 RSAGGTVVATG
+359 RSSGGTVVATG

-401 DSVRALKG
+401 SSVRGLKG
-409 PDRPIMSQDDRV
+409 PDRPIMGQDDRV

-435 FDEHTPDEAL
+435 FDESTPDEAL

-458 YTASELPESATLAEW
+458 YTADELPESMTLAEW

-491 AAALA
+491 AAAIER
-496 AVG
+496 VG

>member
-1 MSAGRAAAGRAAGA
+1 MSAR
-15 GRAAAGRAAGA
+15 
-26 APLRIAVVGDTLLD
+26 LRIAVVGDTLLD

-76 MLTRDG
+76 MLAKDG

-93 DDRATEIRDL
+93 DARAAEIRDL
-103 LPGVRVVAGPS
+103 LPGVRIVAGPS

-123 VRVAEHALVRIDEG
+123 VRVGDHALVRIDEG
-137 CATPPVPEATDA
+137 CDTPPVPSATPE
-149 MLAAFEDVDAVV
+149 MTAALDDVDAVI

-168 VAAAPALREVL
+168 VAAAPAVREAI
-179 ARVAETVPVVWD
+179 ARATEHTPVVWD
-191 PHPKGAAPVPGIAVA
+191 PHPKGAVPVAGITVA
-206 TPNSAEA
+206 TPNASEA
-213 RRFTEITG
+213 RRFTELSG
-221 EGVPFAAEAAA
+221 EGVPFATDAAA
-232 ALVEAWGVEAVA
+232 ALVDAWDVRAVA

-251 ALVASTRGRTGSAG
+251 ALVGRRTPRGM
-265 GVPDGA
+265 
-271 SVALDSRFVPAPSV
+271 DSRFLPAPSV

-294 DRLAAGVAVALAS
+294 DRLAAGVAVALA
-307 GVELADAVAAGVTA
+307 GGADVPDAVAAGVA
-321 ASEYLAA
+321 DASAYLAA
-328 GGVTALFADDGPAP
+328 GGVASLLADAPAP
-342 VQVPG
+342 VEVPG
-347 ADRDALR
+347 TDRDALR
-354 VVHEV
+354 VVHRV
-359 RSAGGTVVATG
+359 RSGGGTVVATG

-401 DSVRALKG
+401 SSVRQLKG
-409 PDRPIMSQDDRV
+409 PERPFMTQDDRV

-435 FDEHTPDEAL
+435 FDETTPDEAL

-458 YTASELPESATLAEW
+458 YTADELPEAVTLAEW

-491 AAALA
+491 AAAIER
-496 AVG
+496 VS

>member
-1 MSAGRAAAGRAAGA
+1 MTRDTDARSTPGA
-15 GRAAAGRAAGA
+15 EARR
-26 APLRIAVVGDTLLD
+26 LRIAVVGDTLLD

-76 MLTRDG
+76 MLRRDG

-93 DDRATEIRDL
+93 DARAAEIRDL
-103 LPGVRVVAGPS
+103 LPGVTVVAGPS
-114 GVATPVKTR
+114 GAPTPVKTR
-123 VRVAEHALVRIDEG
+123 VRVADHALVRIDEG
-137 CATPPVPEATDA
+137 CATPPVPTPTAE
-149 MLAAFEDVDAVV
+149 MLAAVEDVDAIV

-168 VAAAPALREVL
+168 VAAAADLRAALE
-179 ARVAETVPVVWD
+179 RVAGHTPVVWD
-191 PHPKGAAPVPGIAVA
+191 PHPKGAVPVPGTAVA

-213 RRFTEITG
+213 RRFTDVTG
-221 EGVPFAAEAAA
+221 DGVPFATEAAA
-232 ALVEAWGVEAVA
+232 TLVETWGVGAVA

-251 ALVASTRGRTGSAG
+251 ALVASAREGN
-265 GVPDGA
+265 
-271 SVALDSRFVPAPSV
+271 RFVPAPSV

-294 DRLAAGVAVALAS
+294 DRLAAGVAVALA
-307 GVELADAVAAGVTA
+307 GGADVAEAVSAGVTA

-328 GGVTALFADDGPAP
+328 GGVAALFSDDGPAP
-342 VQVPG
+342 IRVPG
-347 ADRDALR
+347 ADRDAMR
-354 VVHEV
+354 VVHDV

-409 PDRPIMSQDDRV
+409 PDRPIMGQDDRV

-458 YTASELPESATLAEW
+458 YTASELPETATLAEW

-491 AAALA
+491 AAALEQ
-496 AVG
+496 VG

>member
-1 MSAGRAAAGRAAGA
+1 MTAGV
-15 GRAAAGRAAGA
+15 AGA
-26 APLRIAVVGDTLLD
+26 AGTARPATRLRIAVVGDTLLD

-93 DDRATEIRDL
+93 DARASEIRAL
-103 LPGVRVVAGPS
+103 LPGVTVVAGPS
-114 GVATPVKTR
+114 GAPTPVKTR
-123 VRVAEHALVRIDEG
+123 VRVADHALVRIDEG
-137 CATPPVPEATDA
+137 CATPPVPDVTDA
-149 MLAAFEDVDAVV
+149 MVAALADVDAVV

-168 VAAAPALREVL
+168 VAAAPALRDAL
-179 ARVAETVPVVWD
+179 TGVADRVPVVWD
-191 PHPKGAAPVPGIAVA
+191 PHPKGAAPVPGTTVA

-213 RRFTEITG
+213 RRFTDVTG
-221 EGVPFAAEAAA
+221 DGVPFATEAAA
-232 ALVEAWGVEAVA
+232 ALVEAWGVGAVA
-244 VTLGDRG
+244 VTMGDRG
-251 ALVASTRGRTGSAG
+251 AIVASAREGN
-265 GVPDGA
+265 
-271 SVALDSRFVPAPSV
+271 RFVPAPSV

-294 DRLAAGVAVALAS
+294 DRLAASVAVALAS
-307 GVELADAVAAGVTA
+307 GADVAEAVTAGVTA

-328 GGVTALFADDGPAP
+328 GGVTALFAQDGPAP
-342 VQVPG
+342 IRVPG
-347 ADRDALR
+347 ADHDAMR
-354 VVHEV
+354 VVHDV

-409 PDRPIMSQDDRV
+409 PDRPIMGQDDRV

-435 FDEHTPDEAL
+435 FDEQTPDEAL

-491 AAALA
+491 AAALEQ
-496 AVG
+496 VG